1 MAGSASAWP
10 VNSKSEIVLAAGDG
24 NTIVTGFMSQGQI
37 PATADGRIKLAG
49 VAPSRTSDND
59 YNIGAYYFPGWSTPG
74 GGPNPT
80 NPWAIIPT
88 NRLPLIGMFDET
100 KQSVCDYNLEM
111 ARDYGLKFF
120 AYDWYADIVNNTYVP
135 FLDHAIN
142 NHKKSTVYSK
152 PKYCVNFIVQT
163 NAAKFSLTTWPLLYN
178 FWINN
183 YFNDPNYLTI
193 NNKPVVMIF
202 DVSTFSTRMG
212 GTSQVTQALD
222 SARNAAIAAGFA
234 GIHFVGLQADS
245 SNFWMSACLTHG
257 WDGMS
262 SYTIFSKYLNGG
274 DTSANSKTGFD
285 RLDDAIFSADEV
297 ISSSTYHSWWGNT
310 GYTNPP
316 TLVDTGSAWV
326 APAAPSSNGWG
337 GKNFP
342 SFIIPIASGYDARPW
357 TYSSTLQGIP
367 TADQFEAHLIKA
379 RQVIDTNRAKT
390 KGFGIITAWNEFGEG
405 SFIMPT
411 VTSGY
416 EKLQAIKRVFG

>member
-1 MAGSASAWP
+1 MAGSTSAWP
-10 VNSKSEIVLAAGDG
+10 VNSKSEIVLATGEG
-24 NTIVTGFMSQGQI
+24 NTIVTGFMSQDQI
-37 PATADGRIKLAG
+37 PATADGRVKLAG
-49 VAPSRTSDND
+49 VAPSRTSTND

-80 NPWAIIPT
+80 NPWSIIPT
-88 NRLPLIGMFDET
+88 NRHPLIGMFDET
-100 KQSVCDYNLEM
+100 KQDICDYNLEL

-212 GTSQVTQALD
+212 GASQVTQALD
-222 SARNAAIAAGFA
+222 AARNAAIAAGYS

-245 SNFWMSACLTHG
+245 SNFWMTACLSHG

-262 SYTIFSKYLNGG
+262 SYTVFSKYLNGG

-297 ISSSTYHSWWGNT
+297 ITSSTYHSWWGNS
-310 GYTNPP
+310 GYANPP

-326 APAAPSSNGWG
+326 APTAPSSNGWG

-367 TADQFEAHLIKA
+367 TADQFEIHLIKA

-411 VTSGY
+411 TTSGY

>member
-1 MAGSASAWP
+1 MAGATTVWP
-10 VNSKSEIVLAAGDG
+10 VNESGELVLTSGSG
-24 NTIVTGFMSQGQI
+24 TTRVTGFMGQDQV
-37 PATADGRIKLAG
+37 PTATDGKVKLAG
-49 VAPSRTSDND
+49 IKPSRTTAQD

-74 GGPNPT
+74 GGPNPS
-80 NPWAIIPT
+80 NPWAVIPT
-88 NRLPLIGMFDET
+88 NRLPLIGAFDET
-100 KQSVCDYNLEM
+100 SQDVCDYNLEL

-135 FLDHAIN
+135 FIDHAIN
-142 NHKKSTVYSK
+142 NHQKSTVYSK
-152 PKYCVNFIVQT
+152 PKFCVNFIVQT
-163 NAAKFSLTTWPLLYN
+163 NQAKFSPTTWPLLCN

-193 NNKPVVMIF
+193 NGKPVVMIF
-202 DVSTFSTRMG
+202 DVSTFKTRM
-212 GTSQVTQALD
+212 TSV
-222 SARNAAIAAGFA
+222 SARLNEARTAAQLAGYA

-245 SNFWMSACLTHG
+245 SNFWMSDCLTHG

-262 SYTIFSKYLNGG
+262 SYTVFSKYLNGG

-297 ISSSTYHSWWGNT
+297 ISSSTYHSWWGNS
-310 GYTNPP
+310 GYANPP

-326 APAAPSSNGWG
+326 ASAAPTSNGWG

-367 TADQFEAHLIKA
+367 TAAQFEAHLVKA
-379 RQVIDTNRAKT
+379 RTVIDTNRAKT
-390 KGFGIITAWNEFGEG
+390 QGFGIITAWNEFGEG

>member
-1 MAGSASAWP
+1 MAGSTSAWP
-10 VNSKSEIVLAAGDG
+10 VNSKSEIVLATGEG
-24 NTIVTGFMSQGQI
+24 NTVVTGFMSQDQI
-37 PATADGRIKLAG
+37 PATVDGRVKLAG
-49 VAPSRTSDND
+49 VAPSRTSTND

-80 NPWAIIPT
+80 NPWSIIPT
-88 NRLPLIGMFDET
+88 NRRPLIGMFDET
-100 KQSVCDYNLEM
+100 KQDICDYNLEL

-163 NAAKFSLTTWPLLYN
+163 NAAKFSLTTWPLLYD
-178 FWINN
+178 FWIKN

-212 GTSQVTQALD
+212 GASQVTQALD
-222 SARNAAIAAGFA
+222 TARNAAIAAGYD

-245 SNFWMSACLTHG
+245 SNFWMTACLSHG
-257 WDGMS
+257 WDGIS
-262 SYTIFSKYLNGG
+262 SYTVFSKYLNGG
-274 DTSANSKTGFD
+274 DSFANSKTGFD

-297 ISSSTYHSWWGNT
+297 ISSSTYHSWWGNS
-310 GYTNPP
+310 GYANPP

-367 TADQFEAHLIKA
+367 TADQFEIHLTKA

-411 VTSGY
+411 ITSGY